1 MSSSFKNELSF
12 ALKIVEEAGKLALR
26 YFHAGVS
33 ADMKSDN
40 TPVTVA
46 DKEVE
51 EMIRLAIAKEFPNDE
66 ILGEESSSGL
76 PLPGSNAAH
85 GRRWIVD
92 PIDGTYNFARG
103 VPIFSTMLALEVDGD
118 IKLGIIHN
126 PAGDG
131 DTFWAEKGAGAF
143 KNGSGLHVSK
153 IDNLEESQFNF
164 GSPKRILA
172 RGLWN
177 GFTKLVASTYRQRGF
192 GDYLSFAHL
201 LEGKAELALE
211 VGLKPWDLAA
221 VKIIAQEAGGKYY
234 DLNGGESIY
243 TGDCLITNGSLDDLP
258 LKVLLET

>member
-1 MSSSFKNELSF
+1 MSPSFKNELSF
-12 ALKIVEEAGKLALR
+12 ALKVVERAGKVALR
-26 YFHAGVS
+26 YFHDGV
-33 ADMKSDN
+33 ATEMKSDN

-51 EMIRLAIAKEFPNDE
+51 EIIRMAIATEFPDDE
-66 ILGEESSSGL
+66 ILGEESCSGL
-76 PLPGSNAAH
+76 PMPGSRASH

-126 PAGDG
+126 PVGDG
-131 DTFWAEKGAGAF
+131 DTFWAEIGAGAY
-143 KNGSGLHVSK
+143 KNGSQLHVSK
-153 IDNLEESQFNF
+153 ISSLEESQFNF
-164 GSPKRILA
+164 GSPKRILS

-177 GFTKLVASTYRQRGF
+177 GFTKLVSNTYRQRGF

-221 VKIIAQEAGGKYY
+221 VKIIAQESGGRYY

>member
-1 MSSSFKNELSF
+1 MAESFNKEMSF
-12 ALKIVEEAGKLALR
+12 ALKIVEEAGQLALR
-26 YFHAGVS
+26 HFHDGV
-33 ADMKSDN
+33 ATEMKSDN

-46 DKEVE
+46 DKQVE
-51 EMIRLAIAKEFPNDE
+51 ELIRQGIAKQFPGDE
-66 ILGEESSSGL
+66 ILGEEGAAL
-76 PLPGSNAAH
+76 ASNAINEPGK

-118 IKLGIIHN
+118 IKLGVIHN
-126 PAGDG
+126 PAGEG
-131 DTFWAEKGAGAF
+131 DTFSAEKGRGAF
-143 KNGSGLHVSK
+143 KNGNKLKVSV
-153 IDNLEESQFNF
+153 ISNLEESQFNF

-177 GFTKLVASTYRQRGF
+177 GFTKLISSTYRQRGF
-192 GDYLSFAHL
+192 GDYLSFAYL
-201 LEGKAELALE
+201 FEGKAELVLE

-221 VKIIAQEAGGKYY
+221 VKIIAQEAGGCYY
-234 DLNGGESIY
+234 DLNGGQSVY